1 MGNSSS
7 SSTGDRN
14 NGHDGISGGGGG
26 GVDGGGAG
34 IASHSHRIDLHRITG
49 GGSNNNASS
58 NSISRS
64 GGLLQHLS
72 VSLPTPFRSGGSLGL
87 TRAELDARCQPSG

>member
-26 GVDGGGAG
+26 VVDGGGAG
-34 IASHSHRIDLHRITG
+34 IASHRIDLHRITG